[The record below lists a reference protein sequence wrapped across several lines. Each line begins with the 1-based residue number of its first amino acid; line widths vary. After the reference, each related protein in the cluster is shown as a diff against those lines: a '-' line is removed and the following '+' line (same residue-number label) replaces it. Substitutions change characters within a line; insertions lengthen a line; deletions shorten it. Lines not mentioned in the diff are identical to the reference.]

1 MRAFLHMEIGLP
13 CRAGDAQ
20 GKEVLTMNWE
30 YELAC
35 REAGM
40 SEEEIRNTRKIFDAD
55 RKALKR
61 ENELIEQQKIIVF
74 SIDANRDKYNEAL
87 NVPDKECNVE
97 EEAIYAVE
105 LERLMECLDRL
116 TDEEREVI
124 LALYDPTIKYEQYA
138 RDRGVPQS
146 TLRRRAE
153 RIFQRLKKMM
163 GVES

>member
-20 GKEVLTMNWE
+20 DKEVLIMKWE

-35 REAGM
+35 REANM
-40 SEEEIRNTRKIFDAD
+40 SEEEIRNIRNIFDAD
-55 RKALKR
+55 RKTLKR
-61 ENELIEQQKIIVF
+61 ENELIEQKKIIVF
-74 SIDANRDKYNEAL
+74 SMDANREKQEEAL

-116 TDEEREVI
+116 TDEEREVV
-124 LALYDPTIKYEQYA
+124 LALYDPMIKFEQFA
-138 RDRGVPQS
+138 RYRVIPQS
-146 TLRRRAE
+146 SLRRRAE
-153 RIFQRLKKMM
+153 RIFQKLKKMM